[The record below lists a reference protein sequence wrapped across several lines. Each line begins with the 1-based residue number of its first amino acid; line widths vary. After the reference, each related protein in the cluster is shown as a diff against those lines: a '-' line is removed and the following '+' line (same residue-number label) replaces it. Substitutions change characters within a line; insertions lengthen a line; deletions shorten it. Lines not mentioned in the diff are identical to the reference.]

1 MKRTVLY
8 VHGKGG
14 SADEADRYKA
24 LFPDCDVVG
33 SDYRGEM
40 PWEVKEELLSE
51 YRRLAA
57 RSDRL
62 IVIANSIGAYFV
74 MNALSG
80 ERIERAFFISPVVD
94 MEKLITAMMDAAGV
108 DEEELKTKKEIETPF
123 GERLSL
129 NYLRYVREHP
139 LVWTVP
145 TEILYGEKDA
155 LISLETVSSFT
166 KKHDAALTVMKNGE
180 HWFHTEEQMAFLD
193 GWIRE
198 RMVKNAKRG

>member
-1 MKRTVLY
+1 MKKTVLY

-94 MEKLITAMMDAAGV
+94 MEKLITGMMDAAGV
-108 DEEELKTKKEIETPF
+108 GEEELKTRKEIETPF
-123 GERLSL
+123 GERFSL
-129 NYLRYVREHP
+129 NYLRYVRENP

-155 LISLETVSSFT
+155 LISLETVSFFV
-166 KKHDAALTVMKNGE
+166 KKHDATLTVMKNGE
-180 HWFHTEEQMAFLD
+180 HWFHTEEQMGFLD
-193 GWIRE
+193 GWIQE
-198 RMVKNAKRG
+198 RMAKNAKRG